1 MADNDFSTLFDLL
14 PIGAYRSSPQGQ
26 QIRANPALVKLDGYE
41 TEAELLAA
49 TTDLAQ
55 EWYVDPTRREHF
67 KALLHAYG
75 KVLGL
80 VSEVYR
86 HRSRER
92 IWVRVH
98 AHLVRNAQGEI
109 LYYEGTVED
118 ITGEHLVRQALQ
130 ASEARFRSLTEM
142 SSDWYWEQDTEFRFT
157 RIDVGEDIGNAVVN
171 KALGKTRQELDE
183 CHLGDAWWEAHHAVL
198 RAHAAFKN
206 LEFES
211 RNMHGQMAWHSV
223 SGEPM
228 FDAIGKFTGYR
239 GVGRDITERKRDEEV
254 IRQLA
259 FHDPLTGLPNR
270 RLLMDRLQQSLVAS
284 QRSQHMGALLFL
296 DLDNFKSLNDALG
309 HDAGDK
315 LLQQV
320 GKRLQACVRAADTV
334 SRLGGDEFVVLLE
347 NAGLT
352 RETAAAHAA
361 RVAEKIQQALCL
373 PFQLGDQ
380 AYQGSA
386 SMGAVVLAD
395 PAQNAE
401 TYLKQADTAM
411 YQAKSAGR
419 DAVRRSSPA

>member
-14 PIGAYRSSPQGQ
+14 PIGAYRSSPHGQ

-67 KALLHAYG
+67 KDLLHAHG

-86 HRSRER
+86 HKSRER

-98 AHLVRNAQGEI
+98 AHVVRNPQGEI

-130 ASEARFRSLTEM
+130 ASEARFRSLTDM

-171 KALGKTRQELDE
+171 KSIGKTRQELDE

-198 RAHAAFKN
+198 RSHAAFKN

-228 FDAIGKFTGYR
+228 FDASGQFTGYR
-239 GVGRDITERKRDEEV
+239 GVGRDITERRRDEEV

-259 FHDPLTGLPNR
+259 FQDPLTGLPNR

-347 NAGLT
+347 NAGHTL
-352 RETAAAHAA
+352 ETAAAHAA
-361 RVAEKIQQALCL
+361 RVAEKIQQALRL
-373 PFQLGDQ
+373 PFQLGDHP
-380 AYQGSA
+380 YQGSA

-419 DAVRRSSPA
+419 EAVRRSSQI